1 MFNNI
6 EIGQLWNKLI
16 AHGYKSYIHKG
27 DYELINVDGIE
38 IQTYGNKFVK
48 LLKLSRHKTS
58 KHLVQIVVEQNSHTY
73 EVIVTTDHVCMIY
86 NKDHFFE
93 NTNAK
98 NLKCGQ
104 FVSVYDKDNDIER
117 IGTIV
122 KISDLGITDDY
133 VYDCEVDDDMH
144 SFYANDILI
153 HNSQFIN
160 LDCVSTY
167 LRNKRNLGKSIRKW
181 KLDDRKVLWKI
192 ISQFVEKE
200 VNPFVRNMVHDFCGT
215 SQQDVLTY
223 ELEYMGD
230 TGIYEGKK
238 HYAVHKIFEE
248 GDVVDKTKYCGIE
261 LKKAQVPKKMKDF
274 LAEIYDGV
282 ITKEWGETEY
292 NNYVNDL
299 YNRFKQFTIDEIS
312 LWKGYSSERQAIGFL
327 QMATGTTGIAKA
339 CTYYNQIIDKLGLG
353 KKYDHIRVGAKTR
366 FCYLKSS
373 NKFGIDC
380 IAYLPDQW
388 PKEFN
393 ELFEVDYH
401 VMFNKIILDP
411 LKRFREACNFEDS
424 DPSKQVEF
432 DIFSL

>member
-1 MFNNI
+1 
-6 EIGQLWNKLI
+6 
-16 AHGYKSYIHKG
+16 
-27 DYELINVDGIE
+27 
-38 IQTYGNKFVK
+38 
-48 LLKLSRHKTS
+48 
-58 KHLVQIVVEQNSHTY
+58 
-73 EVIVTTDHVCMIY
+73 MIY

-192 ISQFVEKE
+192 VSQFVEKE